1 MGDDAVLL
9 DSVNES
15 RTPESSL
22 LDHVERVAHSR
33 SGRFAV
39 HVKLSG
45 LQAHNKQPHHV
56 RIASRSFDTLL
67 NATEAQLYILT
78 NGDLFLLC
86 RDLRVD
92 DVDYVID
99 KVRTLFKGDL
109 LTRANPATG
118 ADDFTTWFD
127 LELDFQSLHETVSD
141 LAAGSDQPNWIRED
155 ASAGRGAST
164 EFAGQALD
172 PVGLGK
178 IDDSIRRSRIA
189 DLVREQSAVIIGADG
204 TERILFK
211 ECYVSIGE
219 LQSRHAPGFNLI
231 SNLWLFQHLTE
242 TIDSRLLAFLSRTDI
257 GSRTENISIN
267 LNTST
272 VLSSVFQAFDQAIG
286 AASAKVT
293 IEFQLVDIFADL
305 DRYTE
310 ARDWL
315 RERGYRVLIDG
326 VNPMSIRYFDASLLK
341 PDFVKV
347 GWGVEFAGNGS
358 IEDSAEMMEIV
369 ERIGAKRLILARTD
383 SEAAL
388 TWALTHGIRRFQ
400 GFFIDRLVAQ
410 QLAKDGRLPGDRD
423 QGRGER

>member
-1 MGDDAVLL
+1 MGDDSVLL

-39 HVKLSG
+39 HVKLSD
-45 LQAHNKQPHHV
+45 LQAHNRQPHHI

-67 NATEAQLYILT
+67 TSTEAQLYILS

-86 RDLRVD
+86 RDLRID

-99 KVRTLFKGDL
+99 KVRTLFKGDP
-109 LTRANPATG
+109 LTRPNSSTG
-118 ADDFTTWFD
+118 GDDFATWFD
-127 LELDFQSLHETVSD
+127 LELDFNVLHETVSA
-141 LAAGSDQPNWIRED
+141 LAAATDRPRWVRED

-164 EFAGQALD
+164 EFVGQALD
-172 PVGLGK
+172 PVALGK

-204 TERILFK
+204 TERILFN

-219 LQSRHAPGFNLI
+219 LQRRHAPGFNLI

-257 GSRTENISIN
+257 GTREQNISVN

-286 AASAKVT
+286 AAAEKVT
-293 IEFQLVDIFADL
+293 VEFQLVDIFADL
-305 DRYTE
+305 DRYTD

-315 RERGYRVLIDG
+315 RERGYLVLIDG
-326 VNPMSIRYFDASLLK
+326 LNPMSIRYFDASLLV
-341 PDFVKV
+341 PNFVKLS
-347 GWGVEFAGNGS
+347 WGDEFSGGGS

-383 SEAAL
+383 SEDAL

-400 GFFIDRLVAQ
+400 GYFIDKLVAQ
-410 QLAKDGRLPGDRD
+410 QFAKQGRLPSSGPP
-423 QGRGER
+423 GE